1 MIVLGLDVSYSR
13 TGLVW
18 LEWDRPQP
26 LGPTTQPSLYKS
38 KTFEI
43 ARGEWRLGRAQNLL
57 YTELQIQLVKPDLAV
72 IEGSIQRAGR
82 YSRGAERK
90 RGIKVLTM
98 LQELNGVF
106 KAVLDHFKI
115 PTLESSPTHM
125 KKLIAM
131 KGTADKSVVARE
143 IKARFGIEFPG
154 DEKKGFDLYDAAGLA
169 LVGLKHRGMP
179 L

>member
-1 MIVLGLDVSYSR
+1 MIVLGLDVSYTR

-18 LEWDRPQP
+18 LEWDKTLARPC
-26 LGPTTQPSLYKS
+26 LYRQFVIS
-38 KTFEI
+38 I
-43 ARGEWRLGRAQNLL
+43 PPGDWRLGRAQNAL
-57 YTELQIQLVKPDLAV
+57 YTHLKAQQIFKPDLAV

-82 YSRGAERK
+82 YRHGAEAK

-125 KKLIAM
+125 KKLITM
-131 KGTADKSVVARE
+131 KGTSDKPVVAQEIRE
-143 IKARFGIEFPG
+143 RFGIEFPG
-154 DEKKGFDLYDAAGLA
+154 DEKKGYDLYDACGLA
-169 LVGLKHRGMP
+169 LVGLNKRGMP